1 MKTKKSFLWTL
12 ASLGAAL
19 ALLPAC
25 SSNWQ
30 QDPLAHKDRALQNG
44 QQKPSD
50 PQKPEGVRSDEVR
63 LQYPEVFT
71 FQEGIHGEFT
81 LVGRILLPGYT
92 PTIVIENMDEF
103 PGAVFDAATGKFS
116 WTPAVGTV
124 KRDLDDTRETR
135 PLKVSVV
142 GQKSGDVV
150 VQNTFV
156 VKLDIAK
163 TLGVPEIFEISKAF
177 LTLREGERA
186 DLTVRIRD
194 LDAGA
199 DPATWPKLQIL
210 PMLRTPNLS
219 QFVTLTDMDMEGN
232 GEFTANLKVD
242 LRGAELTKSK
252 TFFGFSLQAT
262 SRYQKSGKKQDITV
276 VALTS
281 FSALQSTW
289 FDTVEVNLGSK
300 SEYQFLIFDPKEELQ
315 VDVPEFTEA
324 PAGMSFACKRMGIHR
339 QLCKA
344 FWVPDPFVTP
354 RYYRIRANVRVRNQD
369 SVDSQVETQRLGF
382 DLSVLPAPTPT
393 PTPSPTP
400 SATPELPEGGLK

>member
-1 MKTKKSFLWTL
+1 MKMKKSFLWTL
-12 ASLGAAL
+12 AGVGAAW
-19 ALLPAC
+19 ALSPAC
-25 SSNWQ
+25 SPNWH
-30 QDPLAHKDRALQNG
+30 QDPLANRDKALQNG
-44 QQKPSD
+44 QAKPGE

-63 LQYPEVFT
+63 LQYPEVFS
-71 FQEGIHGEFT
+71 FQEGIPGEFT

-92 PTIVIENMDEF
+92 PTIVIENLDEF

-116 WTPAVGTV
+116 WTPPAGTV
-124 KRDLDDTRETR
+124 KRDRDDTRETR
-135 PLKVSVV
+135 HLKVSVV
-142 GQKSGDVV
+142 GQKPGDVV
-150 VQNTFV
+150 LQNNFV
-156 VKLDIAK
+156 VKLDITK
-163 TLGVPEIFEISKAF
+163 TLSVPEIFEVSKAF
-177 LTLREGERA
+177 LTLREGERT

-210 PMLRTPNLS
+210 PMLRTPSLT
-219 QFVTLTDMDMEGN
+219 QFVTLTDIDMDGN

-262 SRYQKSGKKQDITV
+262 SRYQKTGKKLDITV

-281 FSALQSTW
+281 FSTLQSTW

-300 SEYQFLIFDPKEELQ
+300 SEYQFLIFDPKEEVQL
-315 VDVPEFTEA
+315 DVPEFTGA
-324 PAGMSFACKRMGIHR
+324 PAGMSFACEKMGFHR

-344 FWVPDPFVTP
+344 FWVPDPAVTP
-354 RYYRIRANVRVRNQD
+354 RDYRIRADVKVRNPD
-369 SVDSQVETQRLGF
+369 SVDTRVETQRLGL

-393 PTPSPTP
+393 PSPTPSPTP
-400 SATPELPEGGLK
+400 ELPDGGLK